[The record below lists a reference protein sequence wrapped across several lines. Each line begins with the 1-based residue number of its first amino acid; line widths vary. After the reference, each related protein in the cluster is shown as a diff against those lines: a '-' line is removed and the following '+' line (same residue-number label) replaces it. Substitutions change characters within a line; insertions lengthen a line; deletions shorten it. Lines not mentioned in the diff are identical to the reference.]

1 MISIDPAIAGAVAS
15 FITLLALISG
25 GFFWLGKLSTR
36 VGNLE
41 VKVDRLADEMREMR
55 KEMSDQRSETL
66 QAVNDQRNELL
77 QAMQDQRNELLEQ
90 MRQGNQQLLLA
101 LATTPTTP
109 MGNPSSACPSA
120 RSSLHAGFRPLWQS
134 SS

>member
-66 QAVNDQRNELL
+66 QAMNDQRNELL
-77 QAMQDQRNELLEQ
+77 QAMNDQRNELLEQ

-101 LATTPTTP
+101 LANHSHDTDGQPI
-109 MGNPSSACPSA
+109 
-120 RSSLHAGFRPLWQS
+120 FRVPVS
-134 SS
+134 PE